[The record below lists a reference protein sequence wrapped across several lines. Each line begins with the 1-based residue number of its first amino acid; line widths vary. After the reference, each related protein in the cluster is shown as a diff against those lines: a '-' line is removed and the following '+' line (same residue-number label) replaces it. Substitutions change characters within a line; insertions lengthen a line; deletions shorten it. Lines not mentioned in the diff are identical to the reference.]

1 LPGANGATIFR
12 EIHVRKAAAQSIL
25 FAIVLSPLMFAQAV
39 AFDLQTNKEDVR
51 RALEVYTSCN
61 GSCALDL
68 AEKIGN
74 ESVDLGLETVGF
86 LASARSTDVSKR
98 VKVVMFYALMRSAYE
113 RSKKVISTHAV
124 CTNKCDELNQEI
136 VTLGRAG
143 LLGPM
148 TRGEQ
153 VNEAALNKPEIWNA
167 YLRFVKPVQLPAEH
181 RGERW
186 WRHIESLS

>member
-1 LPGANGATIFR
+1 MGQAS
-12 EIHVRKAAAQSIL
+12 VRPIL
-25 FAIVLSPLMFAQAV
+25 CALILGPWMITQVD
-39 AFDLQTNKEDVR
+39 AFDLQANKEDVR
-51 RALEVYTSCN
+51 RALQGYTSCN
-61 GSCALDL
+61 SSCAVEL

-86 LASARSTDVSKR
+86 LASARSTEVSKK

-124 CTNKCDELNQEI
+124 CASKCDELNKEI
-136 VTLGRAG
+136 VSLGRAG

-153 VNEAALNKPEIWNA
+153 VNETALNKPEIWNA

-181 RGERW
+181 RGEQW
-186 WRHIESLS
+186 WRYVKSLS